1 MAQGYVDVDLIIHGS
16 REILTLPRVVR
27 GRADRGFLGVVEDG
41 AIAISHGVIAAI
53 GPEDEILR
61 RYRARMY
68 IDASNYIATPGLIDP
83 HTHLLYS
90 GSREDERELIL
101 GGVSYTEIL
110 ARGGGILRTMRLT
123 SRAGRELLITSL
135 RERLNEMLES
145 GVTTVEI
152 KTGYGID
159 IESELRL
166 VEVLAHA
173 AENSPVNIVSTLL
186 AHIPLPNLDFK
197 SILDG
202 FERVLIPRALELGYR
217 FVDVFCD
224 KGAFNPS
231 EARAILA
238 IGKSRGLIPRI
249 HADEFSY
256 IGCSDIGLELGA
268 SSLDHLNHTPIEV
281 VDRISSTDST
291 AVLAPSTAIATVG
304 RKPPSKELLERGAI
318 IAIATDHSPSLMN
331 LDMVATID
339 LAVNYLSLPPANA
352 IAAATVNAAYSLG
365 LGGRVGS
372 LIEGSRADIV
382 LWAQPS
388 YRWFGYLMR
397 REPIAC
403 VIKDGVLV
411 KDIRGCEIQRS
422 P

>member
-1 MAQGYVDVDLIIHGS
+1 LVQGPVDVDLIIRGP

-27 GRADRGFLGVVEDG
+27 GKADRGSLGIIEDG
-41 AIAISHGVIAAI
+41 AIAVSRGVVVAI
-53 GPEDEILR
+53 GSEDEILR
-61 RYRARMY
+61 RYRAKMY
-68 IDASNYIATPGLIDP
+68 IDATGYIATPGLVDS

-101 GGVSYTEIL
+101 GGISYTEIL
-110 ARGGGILRTMRLT
+110 GRGGGILRTMRHT
-123 SRAGRELLITSL
+123 SSADREILISSL
-135 RERLNEMLES
+135 RERLDEMLES

-166 VEVLAHA
+166 VETLAYA
-173 AENSPVNIVSTLL
+173 ARNSTINIVSTLL
-186 AHIPLPNLDFK
+186 AHVPLPNIDFK
-197 SILDG
+197 AFLDR
-202 FERVLIPRALELGYR
+202 FERILIPRALELGYR
-217 FVDVFCD
+217 YIDVFCD
-224 KGAFNPS
+224 KGAFSPS

-238 IGKSRGLIPRI
+238 AGKSQGLIPRI

-256 IGCSDIGLELGA
+256 IGCSDVGLELSA
-268 SSLDHLNHTPIEV
+268 SSLDHLNHTPIEI
-281 VDRISSTDST
+281 VDRISTIDST

-304 RKPPSKELLERGAI
+304 RKPPSRELLERGAI

-339 LAVNYLSLPPANA
+339 LAVNYLSLPPVNA
-352 IAAATVNAAYSLG
+352 IAAATVNAAHSLG
-365 LGGRVGS
+365 LRGLVGS
-372 LIEGSRADIV
+372 LVEGSKADIV

-397 REPIAC
+397 RSPIAC

-411 KDIRGCEIQRS
+411 KNIRGCEIQR
-422 P
+422 